1 MPLLLML
8 AACMP
13 ADPDSSVFMGIVR
26 SDTDVASPGL
36 GGATLTS
43 FDAEGAEFAQTTSN
57 GDGSFEVAIP
67 WGGAFAVVV
76 SADGHV
82 PTSMTG
88 FGTTDTVLAPDGAVF
103 ARTDAWWEAELEAW
117 AGCPGLEDGPVVEGI
132 LRAYLPV
139 PGDEVDTLPVIN
151 TGQVSLD
158 VDADTRRFPCYL
170 DDDGAYD
177 EDALETGD
185 TGRFLFGNAAPG
197 WSVVRPSFTA
207 DGATFGG
214 IDQAV
219 WIPESGVASL
229 DPAFVETPG
238 L

>member
-8 AACMP
+8 AACFP
-13 ADPDSSVFMGIVR
+13 ADPESSLFMGVVR
-26 SDTDVASPGL
+26 SGTAVDGAGL

-43 FDAEGAEFAQTTSN
+43 IDPDGATIAETISN
-57 GDGSFEVAIP
+57 GDGSFELAIP
-67 WGGAFAVVV
+67 WGGLFAVVIE
-76 SADGHV
+76 ADGHV
-82 PTSMTG
+82 PTSMSG

-103 ARTDAWWEAELEAW
+103 AQTEDWWDAQLDTW
-117 AGCPGLEDGPVVEGI
+117 AGCPGLEDGPAVEGI

-139 PGDEVDTLPVIN
+139 PGDEVDTLPVVN
-151 TGQVSLD
+151 TGELTLD

-170 DDDGAYD
+170 DDDGVYD
-177 EDALETGD
+177 EEATKTGD
-185 TGRFLFGNAAPG
+185 TGRFLFADAAPG
-197 WSVVRPSFTA
+197 WSTVRPSYTA
-207 DGATFGG
+207 DGAAQPG

-219 WIPESGVASL
+219 WIPQSGVVSL